1 MGVDER
7 LVDKVLELF
16 PGAEIV
22 VERDNPVQG
31 GDLLGV
37 IGRDNHDRLD
47 QMLANAG
54 FDLDFVVD
62 LDGWDDRCVTDEI
75 GHVLWVCD
83 DVVSPL
89 EWGRLQVYGD
99 RWFTMKTPTLQT
111 MREQKLRSQVVEQLL
126 RWQFLV
132 VECFDVMW
140 ELDRSCVLCGGQFAE
155 YDRRGLGW
163 CRQHWD
169 QTGR

>member
-1 MGVDER
+1 MVEIGDIHR
-7 LVDKVLELF
+7 MF
-16 PGAEIV
+16 PESTVV
-22 VERDNPVQG
+22 VERDNPVVDS
-31 GDLLGV
+31 DLLGV
-37 IGRDNHDRLD
+37 IGRTDNALLD
-47 QMLANAG
+47 QMLVEAG
-54 FDLDFVVD
+54 FDLDLVVD

-99 RWFTMKTPTLQT
+99 RWFTMKTPSLDTI
-111 MREQKLRSQVVEQLL
+111 RAHKLRRQTAEQLL
-126 RWQFLV
+126 VWQFLV

-140 ELDRSCVLCGGQFAE
+140 ELDRSCVQCGGQFFE

-163 CRQHWD
+163 CRQHYS
-169 QTGR
+169 